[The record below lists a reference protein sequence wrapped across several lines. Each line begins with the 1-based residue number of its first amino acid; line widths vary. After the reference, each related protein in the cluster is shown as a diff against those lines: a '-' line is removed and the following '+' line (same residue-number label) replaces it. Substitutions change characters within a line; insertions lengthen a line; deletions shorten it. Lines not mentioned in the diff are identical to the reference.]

1 MKCSMPMLP
10 MLPMIVLAKEDS
22 DTYEVLTA
30 YVAGKE
36 GGSNLGVVNMNKE
49 KKDNQH
55 SHVINILHFCDSL
68 SDNKHSLGVRTVI
81 CHRQI

>member
-10 MLPMIVLAKEDS
+10 MLPMFVLAKEDS

-36 GGSNLGVVNMNKE
+36 GGPHLGVINMNNMNNMNKE
-49 KKDNQH
+49 KKDNQLT
-55 SHVINILHFCDSL
+55 IMIM
-68 SDNKHSLGVRTVI
+68 
-81 CHRQI
+81 